1 MSSSILTLEN
11 ALIECR
17 KYDNDK
23 AQVNFTNFMRQNSR
37 KPVNKTDY
45 SKANNQKI
53 KYVYQPTRPA
63 FANNFVNPLPETHN
77 IPKPQN
83 NSFPRGPID
92 IKPKSVPPPKI
103 LTNSQVFGKQK
114 EDKPVPM
121 SVCTRNTVR
130 PTANN
135 FRNNN
140 NFKNNN
146 NLRQM
151 NRQPDFTFEEIYN
164 TQTDYDENEF
174 FSQ

>member
-1 MSSSILTLEN
+1 MFINQRVQHLQTIL
-11 ALIECR
+11 LIHYL
-17 KYDNDK
+17 K
-23 AQVNFTNFMRQNSR
+23 
-37 KPVNKTDY
+37 
-45 SKANNQKI
+45 
-53 KYVYQPTRPA
+53 
-63 FANNFVNPLPETHN
+63 HN

-151 NRQPDFTFEEIYN
+151 NRQPDFIFEEIYN

-174 FSQ
+174 FNQ